1 MKFNFNEISADIIS
15 NFEKPASQFQII
27 DELKKMNDSLERDI
41 ELATRQAEDAK
52 RESAFSKRM
61 AYISLIISIIS
72 ALGALL
78 PYIL

>member
-1 MKFNFNEISADIIS
+1 MKFNFNEISSDIVS

-52 RESAFSKRM
+52 KEAAFSKRM
-61 AYISLIISIIS
+61 AYLSLFVSIFS
-72 ALGALL
+72 ALSAFL
-78 PYIL
+78 PYLF